1 VGDQVIAGRY
11 RLDDRLGAGST
22 AEVWAATD
30 LELDRTVALKL
41 LARDADPVRFE
52 REARAI
58 AALAHPN
65 ICTLYDFGETGGR
78 PFIVLEY
85 LPGGSLDDRLAAGRP
100 LPDDET
106 ERIARDL
113 AAGLAHAHERG
124 VVHRDLKPANV
135 LFGAAGHAKIADFGL
150 ARLGNAAGPTSAG
163 IVLGTAAYIAPEQVA
178 GEPASPASDV
188 YAFGVILFR
197 MLTGRLP
204 FEAVDGIALA
214 AMHRDQPAPSVTLFR
229 QDAPARLESLA
240 FAALAKSPADRPPD
254 GRALV
259 SELGP
264 APRNPRR

>member
-1 VGDQVIAGRY
+1 MKQQAIAARY
-11 RLDDRLGAGST
+11 RLDERLGAGGTS
-22 AEVWAATD
+22 EVWAATD
-30 LELDRTVALKL
+30 LELDRRVALKL
-41 LARDADPVRFE
+41 LAPDADGARFE

-85 LPGGSLDDRLAAGRP
+85 LAGGSLDERLTPGEPAA
-100 LPDDET
+100 DEET

-135 LFGAAGHAKIADFGL
+135 LFGGADQAKLADFGL
-150 ARLGNAAGPTSAG
+150 ARLDDAPSLTSAG
-163 IVLGTAAYIAPEQVA
+163 TVLGTAAYIAPEQVS
-178 GEPASPASDV
+178 GLPVTPATDV

-204 FEAVDGIALA
+204 FEADDAFTLA
-214 AMHRDQPAPSVTLFR
+214 GMHRDRPAPPVAELR
-229 QDAPARLESLA
+229 ADAPARLESLA

-254 GRALV
+254 GRALLA
-259 SELGP
+259 ELGVGSR
-264 APRNPRR
+264 A